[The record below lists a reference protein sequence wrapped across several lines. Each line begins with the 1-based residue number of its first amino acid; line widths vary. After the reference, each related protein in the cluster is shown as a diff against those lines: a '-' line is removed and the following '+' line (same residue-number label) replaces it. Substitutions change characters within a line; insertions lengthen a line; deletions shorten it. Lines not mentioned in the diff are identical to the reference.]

1 MSIVKNI
8 LFIFFILLISN
19 CSLNKLQKFDNQIN
33 YSVEID
39 TPNDK
44 YNIYLG
50 EHLKRLFFVKDNLK
64 KNYVIKS
71 HITFQSTDTLSVNGN
86 NKLKSTKARV
96 EYQLF
101 NKNTN
106 KFITSGSVLTNPA
119 LSSSSSSFFAQQK
132 SIEHIKER
140 LVKSS
145 ANSLFMRINI
155 TLRKLS

>member
-8 LFIFFILLISN
+8 LFIFFILLISS
-19 CSLNKLQKFDNQIN
+19 CSLSKLQKFENKIN

-44 YNIYLG
+44 FNTYLG

-71 HITFQSTDTLSVNGN
+71 QITFQSTETLSVNGN

-96 EYQLF
+96 KYQLI

-106 KFITSGSVLTNPA
+106 KIISSGSIFTNPA
-119 LSSSSSSFFAQQK
+119 LSSSSSSFYTQQK

>member
-1 MSIVKNI
+1 M
-8 LFIFFILLISN
+8 ISN
-19 CSLNKLQKFDNQIN
+19 CSLTKLQKFENQIN

-44 YNIYLG
+44 FNTYLG

-71 HITFQSTDTLSVNGN
+71 NITFQSTDTLSVNGN
-86 NKLKSTKARV
+86 NKLKSTKAKI
-96 EYQLF
+96 EYQLI
-101 NKNTN
+101 NKNNN
-106 KFITSGSVLTNPA
+106 KIIKSGSVFTNPA
-119 LSSSSSSFFAQQK
+119 LSSSSSSFYAQQK

>member
-1 MSIVKNI
+1 MSIVRNI
-8 LFIFFILLISN
+8 LFVFFILLISN
-19 CSLNKLQKFDNQIN
+19 CSLSKLQKFENRIN

-39 TPNDK
+39 TPRNK
-44 YNIYLG
+44 FNTYLG

-64 KNYVIKS
+64 KNYVLKS
-71 HITFQSTDTLSVNGN
+71 NVTFLSTDTLSVNGN
-86 NKLKSTKARV
+86 NKLVSTKAKI
-96 EYQLF
+96 EYQLI

-106 KFITSGSVLTNPA
+106 EIIKSGSFFTNPA
-119 LSSSSSSFFAQQK
+119 LSSSSSSFYTQQK

-145 ANSLFMRINI
+145 ANSLFMRINV

>member
-1 MSIVKNI
+1 MSIVKNV

-19 CSLNKLQKFDNQIN
+19 CSLSKLQKFENKIN

-44 YNIYLG
+44 FNTYLG

-64 KNYVIKS
+64 KNYIIKA
-71 HITFQSTDTLSVNGN
+71 HITFESTETLSVNGN

-96 EYQLF
+96 EYQLI

-106 KFITSGSVLTNPA
+106 KIISSGSIFTNPA
-119 LSSSSSSFFAQQK
+119 LSSSSSSFYAQQK

>member
-19 CSLNKLQKFDNQIN
+19 CSLSKLQKFENKIN

-44 YNIYLG
+44 FNTYLG

-71 HITFQSTDTLSVNGN
+71 QITFQSTETLSVNGN
-86 NKLKSTKARV
+86 NKLKSTKAKV
-96 EYQLF
+96 EYQLI
-101 NKNTN
+101 NTNTN
-106 KFITSGSVLTNPA
+106 KIISSGSIFTNPA
-119 LSSSSSSFFAQQK
+119 LSSSSSSFYAQQK

>member
-1 MSIVKNI
+1 MSVVRNI
-8 LFIFFILLISN
+8 LFIFFILLINN
-19 CSLNKLQKFDNQIN
+19 CSLSKLQKFENQIN
-33 YSVEID
+33 YSIEID

-44 YNIYLG
+44 FNTYLG
-50 EHLKRLFFVKDNLK
+50 EHLKRLFFAKDNLK
-64 KNYVIKS
+64 KNYMLKS

-86 NKLKSTKARV
+86 NKLKSTKAKI
-96 EYQLF
+96 EYQLI

-106 KFITSGSVLTNPA
+106 EIIKSSSFFTNPA
-119 LSSSSSSFFAQQK
+119 LSSSSSSFYTQQK

-145 ANSLFMRINI
+145 ANSLFMRIKV

>member
-1 MSIVKNI
+1 MSIVRNI
-8 LFIFFILLISN
+8 LFVFFILLISN
-19 CSLNKLQKFDNQIN
+19 CSLTKLQKFEDKIN
-33 YSVEID
+33 YSIEID
-39 TPNDK
+39 TPRNK
-44 YNIYLG
+44 FNTYLG

-71 HITFQSTDTLSVNGN
+71 QITFQSTETLSVNGN

-96 EYQLF
+96 EYQLI
-101 NKNTN
+101 NTNTN
-106 KFITSGSVLTNPA
+106 KIISSGSIFTNPA
-119 LSSSSSSFFAQQK
+119 LSSSSSSFYAQQK

>member
-19 CSLNKLQKFDNQIN
+19 CSLSKLQKFENKIN

-44 YNIYLG
+44 FNTYLG
-50 EHLKRLFFVKDNLK
+50 EHLKRLFFVKDNLE

-71 HITFQSTDTLSVNGN
+71 QITFQSTETLSVNGN

-96 EYQLF
+96 EYQLI
-101 NKNTN
+101 NTNTN
-106 KFITSGSVLTNPA
+106 KIISSGSIFTNPA
-119 LSSSSSSFFAQQK
+119 LSSSSSSFYAQQK

>member
-106 KFITSGSVLTNPA
+106 KIITSGSVLTNPA

>member
-86 NKLKSTKARV
+86 KKLKSTKAKV
-96 EYQLF
+96 EYQLK

-106 KFITSGSVLTNPA
+106 TIIESGSIFTNPT
-119 LSSSSSSFFAQQK
+119 LSSSSSSLYSQQK

-145 ANSLFMRINI
+145 AKSLFMRINI
-155 TLRKLS
+155 ILRKLS

>member
-33 YSVEID
+33 YSVEIN

>member
-19 CSLNKLQKFDNQIN
+19 CSLSKLQKFENKIN

-44 YNIYLG
+44 FNTYLG

-71 HITFQSTDTLSVNGN
+71 QITFQSTETLSVNGN

-96 EYQLF
+96 EYQLI
-101 NKNTN
+101 NTNTN
-106 KFITSGSVLTNPA
+106 KIISSGSIFTNPA
-119 LSSSSSSFFAQQK
+119 LSSSSSSFYAQQK

-155 TLRKLS
+155 ALRKLS

>member
-19 CSLNKLQKFDNQIN
+19 CSLSKFENKIN

-44 YNIYLG
+44 FNTYLG

-71 HITFQSTDTLSVNGN
+71 QITFQSTETLSVNGN

-96 EYQLF
+96 EYQLI
-101 NKNTN
+101 NTNTN
-106 KFITSGSVLTNPA
+106 KIISSGSIFTNPA
-119 LSSSSSSFFAQQK
+119 LSSSSSSFYAQQK

>member
-1 MSIVKNI
+1 MSIVKYI

-19 CSLNKLQKFDNQIN
+19 CSLSKLQKFENKIN

-44 YNIYLG
+44 FNTYLG

-71 HITFQSTDTLSVNGN
+71 QITFQSTETLSVNGN

-96 EYQLF
+96 EYQLI
-101 NKNTN
+101 NTNTN
-106 KFITSGSVLTNPA
+106 KIISSGSIFTNPA
-119 LSSSSSSFFAQQK
+119 LSSSSSSFYAQQK

-155 TLRKLS
+155 ALRKLS